1 MFKTQIGAT
10 QMCVNKALDILTG
23 GVIGGQVGE
32 LLGGTKQ
39 PQIQAPPAQPV
50 RQDSKAPDAAATI
63 DRNQRA
69 QSSMSGGLA
78 NTLYTDPNGVNN
90 EDLRLGKKTLLGR

>member
-1 MFKTQIGAT
+1 
-10 QMCVNKALDILTG
+10 MCTNKVVDFVTG
-23 GVIGGQVGE
+23 GAVGGLAGD
-32 LLGGTKQ
+32 LLGITKQ
-39 PQIQAPPAQPV
+39 PKVQVQAPPAQPV

-78 NTLYTDPNGVNN
+78 NTLYTDANGVSD